1 MQADEY
7 QVVEHAPTVPLR
19 ASCYRDDR
27 RIGTCGPPSTGFSAE
42 EYLSAQANYH
52 WQAVSQRSENR
63 MTTAIIGAG
72 SIGSALAANLARG
85 GEDVVLAS
93 RSPGHAQAVA
103 GQAGARAASVGD
115 AIAAADVV
123 VLAVWFD
130 VAEELLARY
139 AGALRVK
146 IIVDPSNPVV
156 PDGDGGFTKILPAEE
171 SAGQV
176 LAALTPPGARFVKAF
191 GTQTARTLAGSS
203 GRRPPAA
210 QFYATDDQAAGDA
223 VADLIRTAGYA
234 PVLVGGIGQSIRI
247 EAFGDLHETTLGR
260 AVTEDEAKKLI

>member
-1 MQADEY
+1 
-7 QVVEHAPTVPLR
+7 
-19 ASCYRDDR
+19 
-27 RIGTCGPPSTGFSAE
+27 
-42 EYLSAQANYH
+42 
-52 WQAVSQRSENR
+52 

-72 SIGSALAANLARG
+72 SIGSALAVNLVRG

-103 GQAGARAASVGD
+103 GQAGARAATVAD

-123 VLAVWFD
+123 ILAVWFD
-130 VAEELLARY
+130 VARELLADY
-139 AGALRVK
+139 GDALRGK

-156 PDGDGGFTKILPAEE
+156 PDGDGGFTKILPEGE

-176 LAALTPPGARFVKAF
+176 LAALAPPGARFVKAF
-191 GTQTARTLAGSS
+191 GTQSASTLAGSS
-203 GRRPPAA
+203 RRQPPTA

-223 VADLIRTAGYA
+223 VADLIRAAGYA

-247 EAFGDLHETTLGR
+247 EAFGDLHEITLGA
-260 AVTEDEAKKLI
+260 AVTEDEARKLA